1 MEYKEVVGRRRTIRY
16 FQSWRPVEREKIQV
30 MLEAALRASCAVNA
44 TFMRAIVVERDK
56 IDRETLEAMKTPV
69 SGLNLAL
76 APVHIYIFCDMKA
89 YVGAQD
95 RLNKLVDVGAL
106 NSSHGRTHISGH

>member
-1 MEYKEVVGRRRTIRY
+1 RFQPEASCSPDSRSIRRRRAGRRRRLPFSLERLGFCESRSARRQSPMEYKEVVGRRRTIRY

-56 IDRETLEAMKTPV
+56 I
-69 SGLNLAL
+69 
-76 APVHIYIFCDMKA
+76 
-89 YVGAQD
+89 
-95 RLNKLVDVGAL
+95 
-106 NSSHGRTHISGH
+106 